1 MGLLGHDE
9 VSEWSKPSET
19 IIVFDWDDTLCPSS
33 WIRDNRPSLSY
44 FSPPPPEDRFLLP
57 LRDLQQAVSELLE
70 CAMKLGKVVIITN
83 SKQNWVDTSCKNFL
97 PQVEHQLPDIP
108 IIYAAEKWNALSYR
122 DQLNWR
128 DKLAQQN
135 YGDRNNCK
143 DDTEEIH
150 LDSFVEADGPNPST
164 IWKTRAFGDE
174 LSDFYA
180 SKNWSNVISIGDAV
194 YERIATKVSMDV
206 CSPKGKKKQQ
216 RAKTIK
222 LFDDPSI
229 EDLTKQ
235 VKKMLSILPVLVTHD
250 ANIDIEFGSEDIE

>member
-1 MGLLGHDE
+1 MGDDE
-9 VSEWSKPSET
+9 VSDWSKPSET

-44 FSPPPPEDRFLLP
+44 FSPPPPEDRFILP
-57 LRDLQQAVSELLE
+57 LRDLQKAVSELLE
-70 CAMKLGKVVIITN
+70 CARKLGKVVIITN

-97 PQVEHQLPDIP
+97 PQVKHQLPAIP
-108 IIYAAEKWNALSYR
+108 IIYAAERWNALSYR
-122 DQLNWR
+122 DQLLWR
-128 DKLAQQN
+128 DKYAQQN

-143 DDTEEIH
+143 DNFEEIH
-150 LDSFVEADGPNPST
+150 LDSIVEADPSS
-164 IWKTRAFGDE
+164 IWKTRAFGVE

-194 YERIATKVSMDV
+194 YERIATKVSMDLY
-206 CSPKGKKKQQ
+206 SKGIKQQQ

-235 VKKMLSILPVLVTHD
+235 VKKMLSILPVLVKHD